1 MSLGPEDSLRHEAED
16 TNLKKS
22 WVIHPFAIAAFP
34 TMVLYSYNAQVLSLS
49 MTWVP
54 LVVALAFTAIFL
66 LTAWLICGN
75 FTKAGFIVSIF
86 LALLY
91 STGHLFTL
99 TTWLGIGNPYL
110 GGLLLFL
117 IWFPLFPYVV
127 YLILGTRKTLR
138 SPTIILNVATVV
150 MVAIS
155 LLRIGSSEFGR
166 LSGNQQCEASGTTV
180 ALGTPG
186 GQALP
191 DIYYIILDR
200 YACASTLAETYD
212 LDNSY
217 FIDYLTSKG
226 FYVASESSANYVRTS
241 ESLASSLNMEYI
253 DYMDEESSD
262 LLPMNVKI
270 EDNAL
275 QRSLKA
281 AGYKFVHVG
290 SWWGPTRESQYAD
303 ININYCASHSEFLE
317 SVLSTT
323 MPYSVSA
330 ELGAVDDMYIR
341 QWKRTLYEFERLA
354 EIPNMFDEPTFTFA
368 HFLISHPQYTFRS
381 DGSYLPPEEASRMTN
396 KDLYVNGLVAS
407 NDLFSELINQLLSAS
422 EVPPIIIL
430 QGDEG
435 PYPDRYRANYRAF
448 DWREATD
455 MELREKMGILNAY
468 YLPGVHSSVLYPA
481 ITPVNSFRVVLDLYF
496 GTDLGL
502 LPDKSYVYVNYS
514 HPFQFLDVTDKLR
527 R

>member
-1 MSLGPEDSLRHEAED
+1 M
-16 TNLKKS
+16 NKS
-22 WVIHPFAIAAFP
+22 FVIHPFAVAAFP

-49 MTWVP
+49 MVWVP
-54 LVVALAFTAIFL
+54 LAVALAFTLIFL

-75 FTKAGFIVSIF
+75 LTKAGFIASVF
-86 LALLY
+86 LVLLY

-99 TTWLGIGNPYL
+99 ATWLGIGNPFWGAL
-110 GGLLLFL
+110 FLFL
-117 IWFPLFPYVV
+117 IWFLLFPYVV
-127 YLILGTRKTLR
+127 YLIVQTRRTLR

-155 LLRIGSSEFGR
+155 LLRIGPSELGR
-166 LSGNQQCEASGTTV
+166 LCGNRQCEASSNTV
-180 ALGTPG
+180 ALETTE

-191 DIYYIILDR
+191 DIYYIVLDR
-200 YACASTLAETYD
+200 YACASTLTETYD
-212 LDNSY
+212 LHKSD
-217 FIDYLTSKG
+217 FIDYLTSRG

-241 ESLASSLNMEYI
+241 ESLASSMNMEYI

-303 ININYCASHSEFLE
+303 VNINYCASHSEFLE

-330 ELGAVDDMYIR
+330 ELGAVDDMYTR

-354 EIPNMFDEPTFTFA
+354 EIPTMFDEPTYTFA

-381 DGSYLPPEEASRMTN
+381 DGSCLSPEEASRMTN
-396 KDLYVNGLVAS
+396 EDLYVNGLVAS
-407 NDLFSELINQLLSAS
+407 NDLLRELINQLLSAS

-435 PYPDRYRANYRAF
+435 PYPDRYRADYRGF

-468 YLPGVHSSVLYPA
+468 YLPGVDSSVLYPA

-496 GTDLGL
+496 GTELGL
-502 LPDKSYVYVNYS
+502 LPDKSYVYVNFS
-514 HPFQFLDVTDKLR
+514 HPFQFLDVTDRLR
-527 R
+527 T